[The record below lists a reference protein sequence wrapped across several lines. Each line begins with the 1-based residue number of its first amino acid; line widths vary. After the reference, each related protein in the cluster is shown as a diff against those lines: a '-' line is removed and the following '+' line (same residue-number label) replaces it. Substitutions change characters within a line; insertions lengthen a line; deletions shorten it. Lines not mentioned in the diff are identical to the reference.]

1 MKPLPKRAPSGAT
14 GNDARA
20 TPPSRPGRI
29 SLYALPDT
37 ETAATIAARRA
48 LMSRKGLT
56 VEEAHELAR
65 ERRRQAVRKGRFNR
79 TARLLAL
86 AGIAGSALAAVGS
99 MRDSLALLLAGYA
112 LAGLAGVALLAY
124 LTRRSAARLR
134 PLEDFYRPDEQPA
147 TAADIALLRQ
157 LSEAD
162 PELAVITTA
171 WWRSR
176 APIRKADLRL
186 ALDLQRAKLG

>member
-1 MKPLPKRAPSGAT
+1 
-14 GNDARA
+14 
-20 TPPSRPGRI
+20 
-29 SLYALPDT
+29 
-37 ETAATIAARRA
+37 
-48 LMSRKGLT
+48 
-56 VEEAHELAR
+56 
-65 ERRRQAVRKGRFNR
+65 
-79 TARLLAL
+79 
-86 AGIAGSALAAVGS
+86 
-99 MRDSLALLLAGYA
+99 
-112 LAGLAGVALLAY
+112 VALLAY